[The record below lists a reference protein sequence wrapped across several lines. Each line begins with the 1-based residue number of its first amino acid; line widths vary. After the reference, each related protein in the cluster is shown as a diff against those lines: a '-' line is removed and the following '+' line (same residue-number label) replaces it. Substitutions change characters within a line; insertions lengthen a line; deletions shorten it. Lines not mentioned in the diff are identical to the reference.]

1 MWLWTR
7 ISGKWWDFVN
17 TGMNLWVSSNM
28 GKFFIDKLIASR
40 EKLCYIELVTLN
52 FVVSLQKGSF
62 PITVK
67 PMWMFSILC
76 KPKIKNGRF
85 FARCYC

>member
-1 MWLWTR
+1 MVVDR
-7 ISGKWWDFVN
+7 EEWWDFVN

-28 GKFFIDKLIASR
+28 GKCLIDKLLASR

-52 FVVSLQKGSF
+52 NVVRSQKGYF

-67 PMWMFSILC
+67 TMWMFSFLR
-76 KPKIKNGRF
+76 KPKTKNGRF
-85 FARCYC
+85 FTRCY